1 MDLIRAKYNVDRQ
14 DEKLDEES
22 IKMNDKKSQLDG
34 SEREIKDK
42 LKLLETR
49 NFQLQ
54 SALDKNVYKRKM
66 MYGLISLIILLFLA
80 IIGLFYYRS

>member
-22 IKMNDKKSQLDG
+22 KKMNDKKSQLDG

>member
-22 IKMNDKKSQLDG
+22 KKMNDKKNQLDG

-42 LKLLETR
+42 LKLLETK

-54 SALDKNVYKRKM
+54 SALDKNIYKRKM

>member
-14 DEKLDEES
+14 DDKLSEES

-49 NFQLQ
+49 NFMLQ
-54 SALDKNVYKRKM
+54 SALDKNIYKRKM